1 MLSWFVIAPTSP
13 REASLPTPGSLP
25 PLQVLWN
32 PHLQMCMKTNNF
44 NPSRIRTYTKSGGG
58 LPPTAIQSSGTSN
71 LPPPALRS
79 SHLQP
84 AAQTFPARAN
94 FSTPNNMSNK
104 LPSLVIVGRPNVGKS
119 TLFNRLTGTRRSIVT
134 NEPGITRDR
143 IYGKAEWLGHQMEIV
158 DTGGIVPDDKALI
171 PTEILRQ
178 ANIAIK
184 KASLL
189 VLVVDSQ
196 AGLTPLDEELARLL
210 RATGKPFVVAVNK
223 VDATT
228 QENNAN
234 VFHRLGAPIFPIAAE
249 HGTGVD
255 DLLDAALKTFDP
267 SEKAS
272 ATKSADPIST
282 KHVGAQH
289 AAPQLGNTSAPEI
302 PSDIDPEYA
311 DAEIELADE
320 SADTNA
326 DRPTQVAII
335 GRPNVG
341 KSTLLNR
348 MVGEERSIVSPIP
361 GTTMDSVD
369 TEVEHEGRIYTFV
382 DTAGIRRKG
391 KTTLVAEK
399 LSVVMARRGLERCD
413 VALLIVDGEQGV
425 TQGDAQIAS
434 YAEQSGRSV
443 IIVMNKWDLAV
454 EAARKSAERDAATS
468 KGEARRAAHDR
479 RTEAA
484 AKFST
489 TAQSRAKFK
498 AGEARAA
505 ASRANRGKDGSHKG
519 GSREYS
525 YAGATQGV
533 HGFGDQDKS
542 RLLFDYEKLV
552 RGKLKFLSYA
562 PIVFLSAKSGDR
574 ASKLFPLIDEVAAAR
589 RKRIPTPEL
598 NRWLKEEVD
607 LQRGTTPKARP
618 VKIYYLTQAKTSPPT
633 FLIFTNQKDPLH
645 FSYQRFLEN
654 QIRKKW
660 DFPGAPIRF
669 IQRLRKAERDTREP
683 KSREPKSRA
692 EARDVERKQHGPRL
706 MREHETKELDD

>member
-1 MLSWFVIAPTSP
+1 M
-13 REASLPTPGSLP
+13 
-25 PLQVLWN
+25 
-32 PHLQMCMKTNNF
+32 
-44 NPSRIRTYTKSGGG
+44 
-58 LPPTAIQSSGTSN
+58 SS
-71 LPPPALRS
+71 
-79 SHLQP
+79 
-84 AAQTFPARAN
+84 
-94 FSTPNNMSNK
+94 K

-119 TLFNRLTGTRRSIVT
+119 TLFNRLTGTRRAIVT

-143 IYGKAEWLGHQMEIV
+143 IYGKAEWLGHKMEIV

-171 PTEILRQ
+171 PQEILRQ

-196 AGLTPLDEELARLL
+196 AGLTPLDEELGRLL
-210 RATGKPFVVAVNK
+210 RATGKSFVVAVNK
-223 VDATT
+223 VDATS
-228 QENNAN
+228 QENNAA

-255 DLLDAALKTFDP
+255 DLLDAALSQFSLDNVHAIHD
-267 SEKAS
+267 S
-272 ATKSADPIST
+272 
-282 KHVGAQH
+282 VGARH
-289 AAPQLGNTSAPEI
+289 TVPAFH
-302 PSDIDPEYA
+302 PSPSTNELEPNATAFDVDPEYA
-311 DAEIELADE
+311 DAENEFKDDE
-320 SADTNA
+320 SQES
-326 DRPTQVAII
+326 RPTQVAII

-369 TEVEHEGRIYTFV
+369 TEVEHEGRTYTFV

-454 EAARKSAERDAATS
+454 EASRQSAERDAATS
-468 KGEARRAAHDR
+468 KGEARRAAHDK

-484 AKFST
+484 AKFTVS
-489 TAQSRAKFK
+489 ARAGAKFK
-498 AGEARAA
+498 AGEARAGA
-505 ASRANRGKDGSHKG
+505 NRANRGKDGSNKNA
-519 GSREYS
+519 SRAYS
-525 YAGATQGV
+525 YPGATQGV
-533 HGFGDQDKS
+533 HGFSDLDKS

-552 RGKLKFLSYA
+552 RDKLKFLSYA
-562 PIVFLSAKSGDR
+562 PIVFLSAKTGDR
-574 ASKLFPLIDEVAAAR
+574 ATKLFPLIDQVAAAR
-589 RKRIPTPEL
+589 RKRIPTPDL
-598 NRWLKEEVD
+598 NRWLKEDID

-618 VKIYYLTQAKTSPPT
+618 VKIYYMTQAKTSPPT
-633 FLIFTNQKDPLH
+633 FLIFTNQKTPLH

-654 QIRKKW
+654 QLREKW

-669 IQRLRKAERDTREP
+669 IQRLRKAERDTRSDKKAE
-683 KSREPKSRA
+683 SRA
-692 EARDVERKQHGPRL
+692 EAREAERRQHGPRL
-706 MREHETKELDD
+706 MREHETKEIDE

>member
-1 MLSWFVIAPTSP
+1 M
-13 REASLPTPGSLP
+13 
-25 PLQVLWN
+25 
-32 PHLQMCMKTNNF
+32 
-44 NPSRIRTYTKSGGG
+44 
-58 LPPTAIQSSGTSN
+58 SS
-71 LPPPALRS
+71 
-79 SHLQP
+79 
-84 AAQTFPARAN
+84 
-94 FSTPNNMSNK
+94 K

-119 TLFNRLTGTRRSIVT
+119 TLFNRLTGTRRAIVT

-143 IYGKAEWLGHQMEIV
+143 IYGKAEWLGNKMEIV

-210 RATGKPFVVAVNK
+210 RTTGKPFVVAVNK

-228 QENNAN
+228 QANNAN

-255 DLLDAALKTFDP
+255 DLLDAALEQFRSQNADTP
-267 SEKAS
+267 SSEPDS
-272 ATKSADPIST
+272 
-282 KHVGAQH
+282 VGARH
-289 AAPQLGNTSAPEI
+289 AVAAPASS
-302 PSDIDPEYA
+302 PSTNELEPNAAASDVDPEFA
-311 DAEIELADE
+311 DAENEFKDDE
-320 SADTNA
+320 PQA

-369 TEVEHEGRIYTFV
+369 TEVEHEGRTYTFV

-413 VALLIVDGEQGV
+413 VALLIVDSEQGV

-454 EAARKSAERDAATS
+454 EAARQSAERDAATS
-468 KGEARRAAHDR
+468 KGEARRAAHDK

-484 AKFST
+484 AKFTVS
-489 TAQSRAKFK
+489 ARAGAKFK
-498 AGEARAA
+498 AGEARGAA
-505 ASRANRGKDGSHKG
+505 NRANQGKDNRGKDGSNKSS
-519 GSREYS
+519 SRAYS
-525 YAGATQGV
+525 YPGATQGV
-533 HGFGDQDKS
+533 HGFSDLDKS

-552 RGKLKFLSYA
+552 RDKLKFLSYA
-562 PIVFLSAKSGDR
+562 PIVFLSAKTGDR
-574 ASKLFPLIDEVAAAR
+574 ATKLFPLIDLVAAAR
-589 RKRIPTPEL
+589 KKRIPTPDL
-598 NRWLKEEVD
+598 NRWLKEDID

-618 VKIYYLTQAKTSPPT
+618 VKIYYMTQAKTSPPT
-633 FLIFTNQKDPLH
+633 FLIFTNQKTPLH

-654 QIRKKW
+654 QLREKW

-683 KSREPKSRA
+683 ESRA
-692 EARDVERKQHGPRL
+692 KAREAERKLHGPRL
-706 MREHETKELDD
+706 MREHETKEIDD

>member
-1 MLSWFVIAPTSP
+1 
-13 REASLPTPGSLP
+13 
-25 PLQVLWN
+25 
-32 PHLQMCMKTNNF
+32 
-44 NPSRIRTYTKSGGG
+44 
-58 LPPTAIQSSGTSN
+58 
-71 LPPPALRS
+71 
-79 SHLQP
+79 
-84 AAQTFPARAN
+84 
-94 FSTPNNMSNK
+94 MSEKK

-143 IYGKAEWLGHQMEIV
+143 IYGKAEWRGHHIETV

-171 PTEILRQ
+171 PQEILRQ

-223 VDATT
+223 VDATS
-228 QENNAN
+228 QVNNAA
-234 VFHRLGAPIFPIAAE
+234 VFHRLGAPVFPIAAE

-255 DLLDAALKTFDP
+255 DLLDAALAQFSPPSVDAAAKTHQP
-267 SEKAS
+267 
-272 ATKSADPIST
+272 PST
-282 KHVGAQH
+282 KHEGGQH
-289 AAPQLGNTSAPEI
+289 AAPQLGEISEVAP
-302 PSDIDPEYA
+302 PSGIDPEYA
-311 DAEIELADE
+311 EAENEFADE
-320 SADTNA
+320 FSDNDAN
-326 DRPTQVAII
+326 RPVQVAII

-369 TEVEHEGRIYTFV
+369 TEVEHDGHLYNFV

-399 LSVVMARRGLERCD
+399 LSVVMARRGLERAD
-413 VALLIVDGEQGV
+413 VALLVVDGEQGV
-425 TQGDAQIAS
+425 TQGDAQIAN

-454 EAARKSAERDAATS
+454 EAARKAADRAAATS
-468 KGEARRAAHDR
+468 KGQARRDAHNR
-479 RTEAA
+479 RAEAA
-484 AKFST
+484 AKYSM
-489 TAQSRAKFK
+489 TAQTRAKFK
-498 AGEARAA
+498 AGEARAG
-505 ASRANRGKDGSHKG
+505 ASRANRGKGDSSKP

-552 RGKLKFLSYA
+552 RDKLKFLSYA
-562 PIVFLSAKSGDR
+562 PIVFLSAKTGDR
-574 ASKLFPLIDEVAAAR
+574 ASKLFPLIDQVAAAR

-618 VKIYYLTQAKTSPPT
+618 VKIYYLVQAKTSPPT
-633 FLIFTNQKDPLH
+633 FLLFTNQKEPLH

-654 QIRKKW
+654 QIREKW

-683 KSREPKSRA
+683 KSRA
-692 EARDVERKQHGPRL
+692 EAREAERRKHGPRL
-706 MREHETKELDD
+706 MREHETKEIDE